1 MGSTGS
7 QHILRTP
14 RRYCNSME
22 VTATIARFFGARSVL
37 RRIALLTLAIWCVLA
52 AFPALPP
59 QTRLGLDPSW
69 VLGINLAHAQGLEMG
84 RDLVWP
90 YGPLAYLSIPNPAGQ
105 HMWLAFLYRL
115 LVYAVV
121 CLAFTLPPRRLD
133 RHALG
138 RGGRDGSVFYGRSS
152 GGRGPESRV
161 GDPTGPIPLEID

>member
-90 YGPLAYLSIPNPAGQ
+90 YGPLAYLSIPSEEEKRQEVETQMAALVAPGAPVSVLIEYG
-105 HMWLAFLYRL
+105 LSEVLVERL
-115 LVYAVV
+115 VL
-121 CLAFTLPPRRLD
+121 
-133 RHALG
+133 
-138 RGGRDGSVFYGRSS
+138 
-152 GGRGPESRV
+152 
-161 GDPTGPIPLEID
+161 TGIGTIEQL